1 MKPIVLVIRN
11 GSDKNGNAYTR
22 RHKKENSD
30 GVKDGSAGNEFEDDI
45 VKEAVRLG
53 LDPVRELKIAIKVL
67 NDVKEDGEIEDH
79 VAEILKEL
87 KAAENE

>member
-1 MKPIVLVIRN
+1 MGMPVPEDTKKKIAMALKVAMLEMK
-11 GSDKNGNAYTR
+11 
-22 RHKKENSD
+22 
-30 GVKDGSAGNEFEDDI
+30 FEDDI

-67 NDVKEDGEIEDH
+67 NDVKEDGVIEDH

-87 KAAENE
+87 KAAESE

>member
-1 MKPIVLVIRN
+1 MGMPVPEDTKKKIAMALKVAMLEMK
-11 GSDKNGNAYTR
+11 
-22 RHKKENSD
+22 
-30 GVKDGSAGNEFEDDI
+30 FEDDI

-87 KAAENE
+87 KAAESE

>member
-1 MKPIVLVIRN
+1 MGMPIPE
-11 GSDKNGNAYTR
+11 DT
-22 RHKKENSD
+22 KKKIAMALKMALLET
-30 GVKDGSAGNEFEDDI
+30 EFECDI

-87 KAAENE
+87 KAAESE

>member
-1 MKPIVLVIRN
+1 MEVAIPEDTKKKITMALKMAMLEMK
-11 GSDKNGNAYTR
+11 
-22 RHKKENSD
+22 
-30 GVKDGSAGNEFEDDI
+30 FEDDI

-53 LDPVRELKIAIKVL
+53 LDPVCELKIAIKVL

-79 VAEILKEL
+79 VAEILEEL